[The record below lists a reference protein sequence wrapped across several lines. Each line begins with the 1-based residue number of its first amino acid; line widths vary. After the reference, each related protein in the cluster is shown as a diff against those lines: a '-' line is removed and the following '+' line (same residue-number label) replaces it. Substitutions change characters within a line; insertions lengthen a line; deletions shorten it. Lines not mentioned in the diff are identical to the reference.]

1 MKIKFENKSMDSYYH
16 MMSISFEGTINK
28 IRNEN
33 ISKLNILV
41 KNEIAA
47 ELCIMAV
54 AEHVRK
60 RFNGY
65 VEIYGEENYQRWIL
79 ISLRIRFIIYSLM
92 RLNQYGKKSYQLC
105 D

>member
-16 MMSISFEGTINK
+16 MMSIRFEETINK

-65 VEIYGEENYQRWIL
+65 VEIYGEEKLSEVDINLVKNTFYHI
-79 ISLRIRFIIYSLM
+79 FINEIKPVWQKELSAL
-92 RLNQYGKKSYQLC
+92 
-105 D
+105 

>member
-1 MKIKFENKSMDSYYH
+1 MKIKFENKSMDLYYH

-60 RFNGY
+60 RFYGY
-65 VEIYGEENYQRWIL
+65 VDIYGEEKLSEVDINLVKNTFYHI
-79 ISLRIRFIIYSLM
+79 FINEIKPVWQKELSAL
-92 RLNQYGKKSYQLC
+92 
-105 D
+105 

>member
-65 VEIYGEENYQRWIL
+65 VEIYGEEKLSEVDINLVKNTFYHI
-79 ISLRIRFIIYSLM
+79 FINEIKPVWQKELSAL
-92 RLNQYGKKSYQLC
+92 
-105 D
+105 